1 MLNFHLRECLSGSG
15 LKILMGPLQKC
26 MDWQKHRTENAPSNI
41 SRQAARCA
49 DQRPRTRQP
58 RSSESL
64 TASEGLSLLLRVG
77 QTADCGSRASAHP
90 ILKGEGR
97 MSTSLR
103 ILASAALLATNLS
116 TFAGAARA
124 AEIIEAPPRIAK
136 AVSHATHRYYYRW
149 GAPSEL
155 IEGVRG
161 ASPLTVPF
169 YGYGWYPGPAHYY
182 GPPPGLCCRAA
193 GHAVISVMY

>member
-1 MLNFHLRECLSGSG
+1 
-15 LKILMGPLQKC
+15 
-26 MDWQKHRTENAPSNI
+26 
-41 SRQAARCA
+41 
-49 DQRPRTRQP
+49 
-58 RSSESL
+58 
-64 TASEGLSLLLRVG
+64 
-77 QTADCGSRASAHP
+77 
-90 ILKGEGR
+90 

-103 ILASAALLATNLS
+103 IIASAALLATSLS

-124 AEIIEAPPRIAK
+124 AEIVDMRPRIAR
-136 AVSHATHRYYYRW
+136 AVSHATHRHYYHYRL

-155 IEGVRG
+155 IAGVRG

-193 GHAVISVMY
+193 AHPVISVMY